1 MTDTDAVSRAPLRT
15 LLIHGVEQLDGLAAE
30 VIDDTEDGALIV
42 LTGPLGAGKTTFVQR
57 LAAQLG
63 SDAPVNSPTYT
74 LVHEYPTPDGTLVH
88 IDLYRLAD
96 DAPLDALGLDQYL
109 DRARLVAV
117 EWGERLLGRYPDAHH
132 LSFEHVGGAG
142 DSRRVSW
149 SVGRA

>member
-1 MTDTDAVSRAPLRT
+1 MGRAPLRT
-15 LLIHGVEQLDGLAAE
+15 LLVHGVEQLDGLAAE
-30 VIDDTEDGALIV
+30 VVDDTEDGALLV

-63 SDAPVNSPTYT
+63 SEAPVNSPTYT

-88 IDLYRLAD
+88 IDLYRLGD
-96 DAPLDALGLDQYL
+96 DAPLDTLGLDQYL
-109 DRARLVAV
+109 ARARLVAV

-132 LSFEHVGGAG
+132 LSFEHVGGAD

-149 SVGRA
+149 SVRRA